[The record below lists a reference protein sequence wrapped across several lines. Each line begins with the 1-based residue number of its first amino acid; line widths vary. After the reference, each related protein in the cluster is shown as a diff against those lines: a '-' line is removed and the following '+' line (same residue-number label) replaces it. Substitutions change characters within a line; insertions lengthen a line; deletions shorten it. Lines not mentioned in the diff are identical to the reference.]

1 MDSLLAGNLIPPF
14 QEGSLAGSLS
24 SAARP
29 SGCGNHSGI
38 KPINESGIGQ
48 SVIGFPPES
57 VIAFNPER

>member
-1 MDSLLAGNLIPPF
+1 MDNLLAGNLIPPF

-38 KPINESGIGQ
+38 KPI
-48 SVIGFPPES
+48 
-57 VIAFNPER
+57 ANPGSAYK